1 MHLSFSLLVLLLA
14 ASATRAEETP
24 KPAVSAQSPEVSRP
38 LPVEYKLG
46 PDSLH
51 QEGVP
56 GGYATVV
63 VAGLSEIEQGGS
75 FRLTSASPQ
84 CDSTL

>member
-1 MHLSFSLLVLLLA
+1 MHLSFRLLVLLLA
-14 ASATRAEETP
+14 ASATCAEETS

-56 GGYATVV
+56 EGKLEGPF
-63 VAGLSEIEQGGS
+63 LFKSQISEVEKSELPPHFCI
-75 FRLTSASPQ
+75 SAV
-84 CDSTL
+84 